1 MEHEGHRDRLRRKIE
16 EGGLKSLAEHEV
28 LEYFLFAF
36 VPRRN
41 TNDIAHALLKTFG
54 NLAAVCDA
62 RWEELE
68 RVEGMT
74 HNAALFLSQLPSF
87 ASMYKADK
95 AKRAAFHKP
104 HEWTAYL
111 CELIGRE
118 PTEQLVALCLDVKVN
133 LLKTIWLETDQETT
147 VAVSARR
154 LVKEVLVSH
163 AVNVVVGHNHPSQD
177 PRPSREDLRFC
188 SHLKQ
193 ALATVDITLL
203 DCVTVTQQEA
213 RSIMGVDAYDAPAPL
228 PSEKEEAM
236 DAGKDFEQAEEEEL
250 RWLLGL

>member
-1 MEHEGHRDRLRRKIE
+1 MEHEGHRDRLRLKIQ

-41 TNDIAHALLKTFG
+41 TNDIAHNLLKTFG
-54 NLAAVCDA
+54 NLASVCDA

-74 HNAALFLSQLPSF
+74 HNAALFLSQLPTF
-87 ASMYKADK
+87 AAMYKADK
-95 AKRAAFHKP
+95 ARRTALHTPA
-104 HEWTAYL
+104 EWTAYL

-118 PTEQLVALCLDVKVN
+118 PTEQLVALCLDVKGN
-133 LLKTIWLETDQETT
+133 LLKTVWLETDQETT

-163 AVNVVVGHNHPSQD
+163 AVNVIVGHNHPSQD
-177 PRPSREDLRFC
+177 PRPSMDDLRFC
-188 SHLKQ
+188 SHLK
-193 ALATVDITLL
+193 AAFATVDIVLL
-203 DCVTVTQQEA
+203 DCVTVTQQEG
-213 RSIMGVDAYDAPAPL
+213 RTIMGVEGTAQAVEQ
-228 PSEKEEAM
+228 PSERAKGL
-236 DAGKDFEQAEEEEL
+236 DAGKDFEQAEEEEF